1 MAIRLFLVKIAELFD
16 KCKDKLTKRVLVL
29 GPPGIGK
36 TTFCQYIA
44 YKWSK
49 DELFQQFKCLIY
61 IRLRN
66 LTSKLYPLRSSESY
80 SLTDIIERECFRTY
94 PLENHEER
102 NVLKH
107 MLDDASNVLWL
118 LDGYDELR
126 VPDHLDWFMR
136 ELLDKQIE
144 ILTSRPTTTVPYPYD
159 VYLEITGFT
168 DENIHDY
175 INKFFKTKSNE
186 GTR

>member
-1 MAIRLFLVKIAELFD
+1 MFRIIIATLLSATRIGAYYSATVLVKYILKLKFLIVICLFLVKITELFD
-16 KCKDKLTKRVLVL
+16 KCKDKLTKRALVL

-49 DELFQQFKCLIY
+49 YELFQQFKCLIY

-118 LDGYDELR
+118 LDGYDELN

-136 ELLDKQIE
+136 E
-144 ILTSRPTTTVPYPYD
+144 R
-159 VYLEITGFT
+159 
-168 DENIHDY
+168 
-175 INKFFKTKSNE
+175 
-186 GTR
+186 